1 MKRSSIFI
9 IGVAGGSGSGKTTF
23 ARRLFEA
30 LGTHR
35 CCVLAQDSYYFDQS
49 ARFDY
54 DGGSVNFDH
63 PSSID
68 FDLMGDHL
76 STLKQGTSVEVPQY
90 CFKNHTRKE
99 ETTPMTPKA
108 VVVVDGILVLSQP
121 QVRCHFDTSVFLSI
135 PEETRFQHRLR
146 RDVEERG
153 RTAEGVHNQFFT
165 QVKPMHD
172 SFVEPS
178 KEHAEHLITDYTIF
192 DTILSRVAGMVPN
205 EFVQGEEDR

>member
-1 MKRSSIFI
+1 MKPSSIFI

-23 ARRLFEA
+23 AHRLFEA
-30 LGTHR
+30 LGTER
-35 CCVLAQDSYYFDQS
+35 CCVLAQDAYYIDQS

-68 FDLMGDHL
+68 FDLMGAHL
-76 STLKQGTSVEVPQY
+76 DRLKQGNTVNVPRY
-90 CFKNHTRKE
+90 CFKSHMRE
-99 ETTPMTPKA
+99 AETTPMVPKA

-135 PEETRFQHRLR
+135 PEEKRFQHRLR

-153 RTAEGVHNQFFT
+153 RTVEGVHNQFFT

-172 SFVEPS
+172 TFVEPS
-178 KEHAEHLITDYTIF
+178 KNHAEHLITDYTVF
-192 DTILSRVAGMVPN
+192 DVVLSRVAAMVP
-205 EFVQGEEDR
+205 R